1 MPTSYFSTAFV
12 RVPLAGYAQIENI
25 DWVTLAQRIRQ
36 PEFLEALYIASPA
49 LYDEAVKLNLTQE
62 PDEKSKRI
70 VYSLIKYLSRYAT
83 RCTPFGLFGGFST
96 LPITNA
102 NTEVRIDHIG
112 APRKVTRLDMNYLCA
127 LTQDLEKHSDV
138 KPFLHFFPN
147 TSLYSINGQYRYIE
161 YRYNAAGMRMHHL
174 SSAEQSEYLDS
185 VLAQAKTGVTIGQLV
200 DSLVSDDIT
209 QEEAQEFV
217 DQVIESQLLVSELE
231 PALTGDDFLV
241 QIISA
246 LQKINAKQ
254 SSDELQS
261 VLQVLG
267 EVKTSLN
274 QIETS
279 GDNYST
285 DKFTAVEQLLAQLP
299 TPFDRKVLF
308 QIDSYLPETAGQ
320 LNRGLLNKLVSK
332 IPTLMKLSPAGN
344 PTLDEFRNKFYEK
357 YEDEEVPFV
366 LALDPEVGVGYPAG
380 QSKNDISPLVEG
392 IWASGTSAGEQT
404 FKIPQEHTYLLQKIA
419 EAQLTGASQIDIS
432 EDDLRQNEPKQP
444 FLPLTNTAMFSVI
457 RENGREKLILD
468 SFGGATGTFLLGR
481 FGHTDPS
488 VLNLLQEISRAE
500 DERLP
505 EVIFADIV
513 HLPEARTGN
522 VIIRPQLKAYQ
533 IPFLSKSSSAPEQEI
548 PITDLMIS
556 VRGNQIVL
564 RSKSLNKII
573 IPRLSNA
580 HNYSN
585 ANSLDTY
592 HFLCAVQAQNVRSGF
607 SFTGSLGSLYM
618 FIPRIVL
625 DNLILSEAQWNFR
638 EQHIKSIVAAF
649 KTNNWAKLKVE
660 IDQWRAKY
668 LIPRHICLT
677 DFDNELYVD
686 LENQCLAET
695 FVNEIKSRDQLTVK
709 EFLYKA
715 EDSVVQSERGWH
727 TNQFVVAFD
736 HTSEYKFAASL
747 GPLNKPE
754 VQKSNIEI
762 EKKVEVE
769 ATRKFFT
776 GSEWLYYKVYTG
788 IKTADWLLT
797 EVLFPLTERF
807 KAEGWTDKF
816 FFIRYADPNLHFRLR
831 FHFTNPQFIG
841 RVVQELHDALAPYIA
856 NKTVTSI
863 INDTYNRELE
873 RYGNNSIDAIEE
885 YFHVDS
891 HTILDFLSQIGGAE
905 GEECRWR
912 FGMKMTDDLLTA
924 FGMDWKQRLDF
935 TEQRA
940 ADFGREFGY
949 NSALKK
955 QLDGR
960 YKEIETSIQ
969 ELFDLANSEHTFFYE
984 LSQKRSE
991 RLQLMIQYV
1000 RTIAAKGQLQM
1011 PVEELLASL
1020 IHMNI
1025 NRLFRSQQRFV
1036 EYSVFYHL
1044 HKYYRIVYGRTV
1056 LAKKSSDVS
1065 KVSES

>member
-1 MPTSYFSTAFV
+1 MFMPTSYFSTAFV
-12 RVPLAGYAQIENI
+12 RVPLAGYAQIENM

-49 LYDEAVKLNLTQE
+49 LYDEAVKLNLSQE

-96 LPITNA
+96 LPVTNA
-102 NTEVRIDHIG
+102 NTEVSIADID

-127 LTQDLEKHSDV
+127 LSQDLEKHPHV

-161 YRYNAAGMRMHHL
+161 YRYNEAGMRMHHL

-185 VLAQAKTGVTIGQLV
+185 VLAQAKKGVMIGTLV
-200 DSLVSDDIT
+200 NSLISDEIT
-209 QEEAQEFV
+209 EEDAQEFV
-217 DQVIESQLLVSELE
+217 EQVIESQLLVSELE

-241 QIISA
+241 QIISV

-254 SSDELQS
+254 SSEELPFI
-261 VLQVLG
+261 LQVLDQ
-267 EVKTSLN
+267 VKTSLN

-279 GDNYST
+279 GENYSI
-285 DKFTAVEQLLAQLP
+285 DKFTAVEQLLTQLP

-308 QIDSYLPETAGQ
+308 QIDSYLPETSGQ

-344 PTLDEFRNKFYEK
+344 PTLDDFRNKFYEK

-404 FKIPQEHTYLLQKIA
+404 IKIPQEHTYLLQKIA
-419 EAQLTGASQIDIS
+419 EAQLTGASQIDIN
-432 EDDLRQNEPKQP
+432 EDDLRQNEPRRP
-444 FLPLTNTAMFSVI
+444 YLPLTNTAMFSVI

-522 VIIRPQLKAYQ
+522 VIIRPQLKEYQ
-533 IPFLSKSSSAPEQEI
+533 IPFLSKASSAPEQEI
-548 PITDLMIS
+548 SITDLMIS

-585 ANSLDTY
+585 ANSLDIY
-592 HFLCAVQAQNVRSGF
+592 HFLCAVQSQNVRPGF
-607 SFTGSLGSLYM
+607 SFTGSVSSLYM

-625 DNLILSEAQWNFR
+625 DNLILAEAQWNFR
-638 EQHIKSIVAAF
+638 ELQMKPIVAAF
-649 KTNNWAKLKVE
+649 KSNNWSKLKVE

-668 LIPRHICLT
+668 SIPRHVCLM
-677 DFDNELYVD
+677 DSDNELYVD
-686 LENQCLAET
+686 LENQCLSET
-695 FVNEIKSRDQLTVK
+695 FVNEIKSREQFTIK

-715 EDSVVQSERGWH
+715 DHSVVQSQRGWH

-736 HTSEYKFAASL
+736 HTSEYKFAPA
-747 GPLNKPE
+747 PLNKMDTE
-754 VQKSNIEI
+754 KIAIVA
-762 EKKVEVE
+762 EKKVEIE

-841 RVVQELHDALAPYIA
+841 QVVQELHDALAPYIA

-873 RYGNNSIDAIEE
+873 RYGSNSIDAMED
-885 YFHVDS
+885 YFHIDS
-891 HTILDFLSQIGGAE
+891 DTILNFLSLIGGAE

-960 YKEIETSIQ
+960 YKEIEPAIQ
-969 ELFDLANSEHTFFYE
+969 ELFDLANPEHTFFYE
-984 LSQKRSE
+984 LSQQRSE

-1000 RTIAAKGQLQM
+1000 RGIAAEGQLQI
-1011 PVEELLASL
+1011 PVEDLLASL

-1036 EYSVFYHL
+1036 EYSIFYHL

-1056 LAKKSSDVS
+1056 LAKKSADVS
-1065 KVSES
+1065 K

>member
-1 MPTSYFSTAFV
+1 MPSTYFPTAFV
-12 RVPLAGYAQIENI
+12 RVPLASYAQIENI
-25 DWVTLAQRIRQ
+25 DWTILAQRIYQ

-49 LYDEAVKLNLTQE
+49 LYEEAIKLNLSQE

-70 VYSLIKYLSRYAT
+70 AYSLIKYLSRYAT

-102 NTEVRIDHIG
+102 NTEVSINHIG
-112 APRKVTRLDMNYLCA
+112 TPRKVTRLDMNYLCA
-127 LTQDLEKHSDV
+127 LSQDLEKHPHV

-161 YRYNAAGMRMHHL
+161 YRYNATGMRMHHL
-174 SSAEQSEYLDS
+174 SSAEQSEYLDL
-185 VLAQAKTGVTIGQLV
+185 VLAQAKKGVTIGQLAT
-200 DSLVSDDIT
+200 SLVSDEIT
-209 QEEAQEFV
+209 EEEAQEFV
-217 DQVIESQLLVSELE
+217 AQVLESQLLVSELE

-241 QIISA
+241 QIISV

-254 SSDELQS
+254 SSDELPFI
-261 VLQVLG
+261 LQVLD

-274 QIETS
+274 QIEIS
-279 GDNYST
+279 GDNYSI
-285 DKFTAVEQLLAQLP
+285 DKFTTIEQLLTQLP

-308 QIDSYLPETAGQ
+308 QIDSYLPETSGQ

-332 IPTLMKLSPAGN
+332 IPTFMKLSPAGN
-344 PTLDEFRNKFYEK
+344 PTLEDFRNKFYEK

-404 FKIPQEHTYLLQKIA
+404 IKIPQEHTYLLQKIA
-419 EAQLTGASQIDIS
+419 EAQLTGATQIDIS
-432 EDDLRQNEPKQP
+432 EDDLRQNEPRQP
-444 FLPLTNTAMFSVI
+444 YLPLTNTAMFSVI
-457 RENGREKLILD
+457 RENGREKMILD

-522 VIIRPQLKAYQ
+522 VIIRPQLKEYQ
-533 IPFLSKSSSAPEQEI
+533 IPFLSKTSSASEQEI
-548 PITDLMIS
+548 SITDLMIS
-556 VRGNQIVL
+556 VRGNQVVL

-585 ANSLDTY
+585 ANSLDIY
-592 HFLCAVQAQNVRSGF
+592 HFLCAVQSQNVRPGF
-607 SFTGSLGSLYM
+607 SFTGNMGSLYM

-638 EQHIKSIVAAF
+638 ELQMKPIVAAF
-649 KTNNWAKLKVE
+649 KSNNWSKLKAE

-668 LIPRHICLT
+668 SIPRHICLM

-695 FVNEIKSRDQLTVK
+695 FVNEIKSREQFTIK

-715 EDSVVQSERGWH
+715 DQSVVQSERGWH

-736 HTSEYKFAASL
+736 HTSEYKFATRLAQT
-747 GPLNKPE
+747 N
-754 VQKSNIEI
+754 
-762 EKKVEVE
+762 KVETEKSDIE

-831 FHFTNPQFIG
+831 FHFIHPQFIG
-841 RVVQELHDALAPYIA
+841 QVVQELHDALAPYIA

-873 RYGNNSIDAIEE
+873 RYGNNSIDAVEE

-891 HTILDFLSQIGGAE
+891 DTILNFLSLIGGAE

-940 ADFGREFGY
+940 SDFGREFGY

-960 YKEIETSIQ
+960 YKEIEPAIQ
-969 ELFDLANSEHTFFYE
+969 ELFDLGNPEHSFFYE

-991 RLQLMIQYV
+991 RLQLMIQYL
-1000 RTIAAKGQLQM
+1000 RTTSAEEQLQI
-1011 PVEELLASL
+1011 PLDDLLASL

-1036 EYSVFYHL
+1036 EYSIFYHL

>member
-1 MPTSYFSTAFV
+1 MPSTYFSTAFV
-12 RVPLAGYAQIENI
+12 RVPLAGSATIENI
-25 DWVTLAQRIRQ
+25 DWEKLGQQVRQ

-49 LYDEAVKLNLTQE
+49 LYDETIKLNLSHE

-102 NTEVRIDHIG
+102 NTEVSIAHIG

-127 LTQDLEKHSDV
+127 LSQDLEKHPHV

-161 YRYNAAGMRMHHL
+161 YRYNDTGMRMHHL

-185 VLAQAKTGVTIGQLV
+185 VLAQAKKGVMIGDLV
-200 DSLVSDDIT
+200 NSLISDEIT
-209 QEEAQEFV
+209 EEDAQEFV
-217 DQVIESQLLVSELE
+217 EQVIESQLLVSELE

-241 QIISA
+241 QIISV
-246 LQKINAKQ
+246 LQKINAQQ
-254 SSDELQS
+254 SSEELPFILQILDEI
-261 VLQVLG
+261 
-267 EVKTSLN
+267 KTSLN

-279 GDNYST
+279 GENYSIN
-285 DKFTAVEQLLAQLP
+285 KFTAIEQLLAQLP

-308 QIDSYLPETAGQ
+308 QIDSYLPETSGQ

-344 PTLDEFRNKFYEK
+344 PTLDDFRNKFYEK

-392 IWASGTSAGEQT
+392 IWANGTSAGEQT
-404 FKIPQEHTYLLQKIA
+404 IKIPQEHTYLLQKIA
-419 EAQLTGASQIDIS
+419 EAQLTGVSQIDIN
-432 EDDLRQNEPKQP
+432 EDDLRQNEPRRP
-444 FLPLTNTAMFSVI
+444 YLPLTNTAMFSVI

-522 VIIRPQLKAYQ
+522 VIIRPQLKEYQ
-533 IPFLSKSSSAPEQEI
+533 IPFLSKASSAPEQEI
-548 PITDLMIS
+548 SITDLMIS
-556 VRGNQIVL
+556 VRGNQVVL

-585 ANSLDTY
+585 ANSLDIY
-592 HFLCAVQAQNVRSGF
+592 HFLCAVQSQNVRPGF
-607 SFTGSLGSLYM
+607 SFTGSISSLYM

-638 EQHIKSIVAAF
+638 ELQMKPIVAAF
-649 KTNNWAKLKVE
+649 KSNSWLKLKVE

-668 LIPRHICLT
+668 NIPRHICLM
-677 DFDNELYVD
+677 DSDNELYVD

-695 FVNEIKSRDQLTVK
+695 FVNEIKSREQFTIK

-715 EDSVVQSERGWH
+715 DHSVVQSERGWH

-736 HTSEYKFAASL
+736 HTSEYKFAPASL
-747 GPLNKPE
+747 N
-754 VQKSNIEI
+754 
-762 EKKVEVE
+762 KVETEKTAIVAEQKVEIE

-841 RVVQELHDALAPYIA
+841 QVVQELHDALAPYIA

-873 RYGNNSIDAIEE
+873 RYGNNSIDAVEE

-891 HTILDFLSQIGGAE
+891 DTILNFLSLIGGAE

-912 FGMKMTDDLLTA
+912 FGIKMTDDLLTA

-960 YKEIETSIQ
+960 YKEIEPAIQ
-969 ELFDLANSEHTFFYE
+969 ELFDLGNTEHSFFYE

-1000 RTIAAKGQLQM
+1000 RNIAAQGQLQI
-1011 PVEELLASL
+1011 PLDDLLASL

-1036 EYSVFYHL
+1036 EYSIFYHL

-1056 LAKKSSDVS
+1056 LAKKSVDVS
-1065 KVSES
+1065 K